1 MAVNTKGKQC
11 DPIATIPMGGEC
23 FEGIK
28 RFQRREKKRREGGR
42 KRRERERE
50 RERGNKMEE
59 SKVALSLIHKKPNLI
74 EAKVQKIWSFFTSS
88 KYC

>member
-1 MAVNTKGKQC
+1 MEGDKTEKQ
-11 DPIATIPMGGEC
+11 
-23 FEGIK
+23 
-28 RFQRREKKRREGGR
+28 RE
-42 KRRERERE
+42 
-50 RERGNKMEE
+50 ERGNKMEE